1 MGKFSS
7 SVKSYYDIHQAFEA
21 AGQHGGLLLT
31 FETPQK
37 ATAFAARANAYRVLL
52 RKQNEGA
59 GREFASE
66 FDHLM
71 VRRIKG
77 TNNVQIEPRG
87 FDFVATTLSGEK
99 LVFDKKTLDGP
110 VPTPYEKTIEANS
123 IEDFLDSF
131 GAPAAKEGKKK

>member
-7 SVKSYYDIHQAFEA
+7 SVKSYSDIHQAFEA

-31 FETPQK
+31 FEIPQK

-52 RKQNEGA
+52 RKQNEEA
-59 GREFASE
+59 GRDFASE

-77 TNNVQIEPRG
+77 TNNVRIEPRG
-87 FDFVATTLSGEK
+87 FDFIATTPRGER
-99 LVFDKKTLDGP
+99 LDFDKKTLDGP

-131 GAPAAKEGKKK
+131 APEAAKEKRK